1 MRGFGLFFFFFK
13 APPSFLLFIF
23 FKTIRLHIFFSTL
36 HYTSS
41 LFVHLTSSSCNSS
54 CVCFNVPCMFLR
66 GREEEVKSNQVK
78 IRGELKKKTGEEEE
92 EELCVCVPQVKRL
105 YN

>member
-1 MRGFGLFFFFFK
+1 
-13 APPSFLLFIF
+13 
-23 FKTIRLHIFFSTL
+23 
-36 HYTSS
+36 
-41 LFVHLTSSSCNSS
+41 
-54 CVCFNVPCMFLR
+54 MFLR

-78 IRGELKKKTGEEEE
+78 IRGEQKKKTGEEEEEEE